1 MQADQLQTADII
13 LTSRSFSSSPVSGVI
28 KIGTLSKYSHAMVY
42 VGNGYVFEAISE
54 GVVRRPVIEA
64 IQGCDARTAF
74 RHTAATEEQ
83 RQQIIS
89 FVESKKDGA
98 YGVPGV
104 LSGSGLA
111 VAAFAG
117 IAVPLMIGRSINN
130 AVTEA
135 KGGKRSYFCSEL
147 VADAYRSAGL
157 PLGIYGRTPSFMNP
171 GDIGEYSQ
179 RNPTI
184 LQKLG
189 EVE

>member
-1 MQADQLQTADII
+1 MQADQLQMADII

-28 KIGTLSKYSHAMVY
+28 KVGTLSKYSHAMVY

-98 YGVPGV
+98 YAVPGV
-104 LSGSGLA
+104 LSGSGVA
-111 VAAFAG
+111 VTALAG
-117 IAVPLMIGRSINN
+117 IAVPLMIGRSITN

-135 KGGKRSYFCSEL
+135 NGGKRSYFCSEL

-157 PLGIYGRTPSFMNP
+157 PLGIYGRTPSLMNP